1 MSDEDVAVNQE
12 DTAAEQDEEQPEQD
26 AKQPEQDEEQPE
38 QDEEQPAE
46 ELSEEEQAMAKLK
59 EAISVEKEEIGPLR
73 LKLTVTVPQDTLDE
87 RRGDQ
92 FAELKRDALVPGFR
106 KGHAPLRLV
115 EKRFATDVGEQL
127 KTQLIG
133 SGYLAAVEKEDLK
146 PLGDPLFWV
155 KVKEERVG
163 DDDKP
168 YKVETEKL
176 LPIDKAVDNMILPKE
191 GPLTFS
197 CELELKPEFELPELE
212 KIPVK
217 RPAVAIDDDDVESE
231 LERMCMMRGVFQ
243 PVEEGEVE
251 ADDLLYADMKITVDE
266 EVIAREENVELAAR
280 DLRVKGVP
288 LVGFGKAV
296 VGKALGD
303 QVTFEAE
310 VPDDHENIDIRGK
323 TAQFEFVIC
332 EVKRLEVPPIDE
344 EFLATTGFDS
354 EKELRAATRS
364 SLESQLDATIN
375 RGMREQIGQYLVD
388 KTVLEIPEGLSQ
400 RQTDRSIAR
409 RMIEMYQAGIPQA
422 QVEKEM
428 DELRARAHDQAVRDL
443 KLFFILEKIAEER
456 NIDVTEEQLNGA
468 IAQIARQSNRRFDR
482 VRDELS
488 KGEGLK
494 TLYLQLR
501 DQQVLKALLEE
512 AEITETEGPK
522 KKKKVKK
529 KKTAKKKKTTKKKVS
544 RKKTDE

>member
-1 MSDEDVAVNQE
+1 MSDEDLAVNQE

-26 AKQPEQDEEQPE
+26 AKQPEQDEEQP
-38 QDEEQPAE
+38 AE
-46 ELSEEEQAMAKLK
+46 ELSEDEQAMAKLK

-133 SGYLAAVEKEDLK
+133 SGYLAAIDKEEIK

-155 KVKEERVG
+155 KVEEERVG
-163 DDDKP
+163 EDDKP

-217 RPAVAIDDDDVESE
+217 RPAVAIDEDDVDSE

-266 EVIAREENVELAAR
+266 EVIAREENLEMAAR

-288 LVGFGKAV
+288 LVGFGEAV

-310 VPDDHENIDIRGK
+310 IPDDHENIDIHGK
-323 TAQFEFVIC
+323 TAQFEFVIR

-364 SLESQLDATIN
+364 SLESQLDATIK

-428 DELRARAHDQAVRDL
+428 DELRAKAHDQAVRDL

-456 NIDVTEEQLNGA
+456 DIDVTEEQLNGA

-512 AEITETEGPK
+512 DEITETEGPK
-522 KKKKVKK
+522 KKKVKK
-529 KKTAKKKKTTKKKVS
+529 KKTTKKKKTAKKKVS

>member
-1 MSDEDVAVNQE
+1 MSDEDLAVNE
-12 DTAAEQDEEQPEQD
+12 KDTAAEQDEEQPEQD
-26 AKQPEQDEEQPE
+26 AKQPEQEEEQPV
-38 QDEEQPAE
+38 E

-87 RRGDQ
+87 RRGEQ

-133 SGYLAAVEKEDLK
+133 SGYLAAVDKEELK

-163 DDDKP
+163 EDDKP
-168 YKVETEKL
+168 RKVETEKL
-176 LPIDKAVDNMILPKE
+176 LPIDKAVDNMTLPKE

-217 RPAVAIDDDDVESE
+217 RPAITIDDDDVESE

-251 ADDLLYADMKITVDE
+251 ADDLLYADMKMSVDE
-266 EVIAREENVELAAR
+266 DVIAREENVELAAR

-288 LVGFGKAV
+288 LVGFGQAV

-310 VPDDHENIDIRGK
+310 VPDDHENIDIRGA
-323 TAQFEFVIC
+323 TAQFEFVIR
-332 EVKRLEVPPIDE
+332 ELKRLEVPPIDE

-354 EKELRAATRS
+354 EQELRAATRS
-364 SLESQLDATIN
+364 SLESQLEATIS

-428 DELRARAHDQAVRDL
+428 DELRAKAHEQAIRDL

-456 NIDVTEEQLNGA
+456 DIDVNEEQLNGA

-501 DQQVLKALLEE
+501 DQQVLKALLEQ
-512 AEITETEGPK
+512 AEITETEVPK
-522 KKKKVKK
+522 KKKTVKKK
-529 KKTAKKKKTTKKKVS
+529 KKTAKKKTTKKKVS
-544 RKKTDE
+544 RKKANE

>member
-1 MSDEDVAVNQE
+1 MSDEDLAVNQE

-26 AKQPEQDEEQPE
+26 AKQPEQDEEQP
-38 QDEEQPAE
+38 AE
-46 ELSEEEQAMAKLK
+46 ELSEDEQAMAKLK

-133 SGYLAAVEKEDLK
+133 SGYLAAIDKEEIK

-155 KVKEERVG
+155 KVEEERVG
-163 DDDKP
+163 EDDKP

-217 RPAVAIDDDDVESE
+217 RPAVAIDEDDVDSE

-266 EVIAREENVELAAR
+266 EVIAREENLEMAAR

-288 LVGFGKAV
+288 LVGFGEAV

-310 VPDDHENIDIRGK
+310 IPDDHENIDIHGK
-323 TAQFEFVIC
+323 TAQFEFVIR

-364 SLESQLDATIN
+364 SLESQLDATIK

-428 DELRARAHDQAVRDL
+428 DELRAKAHDQAVRDL

-456 NIDVTEEQLNGA
+456 DIDVTEEQLNGA

-522 KKKKVKK
+522 KKKVKK
-529 KKTAKKKKTTKKKVS
+529 KKTTKKKKTAKKKVS